1 MRNEAHEIN
10 LYNQGWNECKGFTL
24 PCYEACK
31 FMIEITGGSKHWNGE
46 TEAALKLME
55 SAVAKWEKEVG

>member
-1 MRNEAHEIN
+1 MRNEAHDIN
-10 LYNQGWNECKGFTL
+10 LYNEGWNKCKEIANDL
-24 PCYEACK
+24 YEACK
-31 FMIEITGGSKHWNGE
+31 YMLEITGGSKHWNGE